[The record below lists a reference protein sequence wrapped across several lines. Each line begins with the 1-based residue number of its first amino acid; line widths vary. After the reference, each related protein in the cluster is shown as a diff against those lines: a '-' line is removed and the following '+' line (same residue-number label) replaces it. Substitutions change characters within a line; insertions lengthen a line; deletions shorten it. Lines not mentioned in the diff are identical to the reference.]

1 MGVKLQGVV
10 PPVATS
16 FGPDEALDLNALQA
30 NLRAWNATSLGGY
43 LVLGSNGESGYLSE
57 KEREEVIAAAHEART
72 PEKTLMIGTG
82 LESTRHTIAFT
93 RRAAEL
99 GADCALVVSPCYY
112 KGQMTPAALEVHY
125 QKVAEAATI
134 PVLVYNVPQFTGVN
148 LPADLVARL
157 SRHPNIVGCK
167 DSSGN
172 LTQLGDIIRLSQPGF
187 AVFVGSATVFYPAL
201 CLGAVG
207 GILAVANVLPR
218 LCVAVQDAHQA
229 GDHAQALALQRRL
242 TPLAQLVTTGQGI
255 GGLKRA
261 MDLVGYAGG
270 PARWPLPMPA
280 SNEPLQKELDLL
292 KDFWPKA

>member
-1 MGVKLQGVV
+1 MGVKLQGVL

-16 FGPDEALDLNALQA
+16 FTSDEGLDLNALKA
-30 NLRAWNATSLGGY
+30 NLEAWNSTGLGGY

-57 KEREEVIAAAHEART
+57 KEREEVIAAAAEARS

-112 KGQMTPAALEVHY
+112 KGQMTPAVLEAHY

-134 PVLVYNVPQFTGVN
+134 PILVYNVPQFTGVN

>member
-1 MGVKLQGVV
+1 MGLKLRGVL

-16 FGPDEALDLNALQA
+16 FDRDEALDLDALRA
-30 NLRAWNATSLGGY
+30 NLRAWNSTGLGGY
-43 LVLGSNGESGYLSE
+43 LVLGSNGESGYLNQA
-57 KEREEVIAAAHEART
+57 EREAVIAAAAEARA

-112 KGQMTPAALEVHY
+112 KGQMTPAVLEAHY
-125 QKVAEAATI
+125 QKVAEAVTI
-134 PVLVYNVPQFTGVN
+134 PILVYNVPQFTGVN

-157 SRHPNIVGCK
+157 SAHPNIVGCK

-207 GILAVANVLPR
+207 GILAAANVLPR
-218 LCVAVQDAHQA
+218 LCVAVQEAHAA
-229 GDHAQALALQRRL
+229 GDHPQALELQRRL
-242 TPLAQLVTTGQGI
+242 VPLAQLVTTGQGI

-261 MDLVGYAGG
+261 MDLVGYRGG
-270 PARWPLPMPA
+270 PARSPLPMPA
-280 SNEPLQKELDLL
+280 SDAPLQKELDPL
-292 KDFWPKA
+292 KEFWPQA